1 MILPAARFPPGCAVM
16 PQCPSPLRFCLFALV
31 AWGRTLSAAE
41 PPLREMAGDEFFE
54 RQVRPLLTQHCFA
67 CHGKDQKKGGLS
79 LSSREALLAGGESGT
94 VVKLEQ
100 PAESLLIEAVEHRGG
115 MQMPPNGKLAESEIA
130 VLRRWVELGIPWP
143 TTAKDSG
150 GIRTS
155 GSLTAEDREFW
166 SFRPVVDAP
175 LPAVKNTA
183 WPRRSLDPFILAAL
197 EARQLHPAPETD
209 RRTYLRRVS
218 FSLTGLPPSFEAVT
232 AFINDPA
239 ADAYEKLVD
248 RLLDSPQYGERW
260 ARHWLDI
267 ARYGED
273 QAHTF
278 QARMYP
284 QGYRYRDWI
293 VTAFNRDMPY
303 DQFITEQIAGDLL
316 PAASNEERVARL
328 PALGFFALGPVYYKD
343 AGCAGKA
350 EADEIDDRIDTL
362 CRGFLGLTVSCARC
376 HDHKFDPIP
385 TQDYYALAGVFA
397 STQYREAP
405 LVSDDVARQYDDRA
419 AVVKA
424 REKDLTDAQAAE
436 AVMLSESFAPQTA
449 DYIVAAWQLQQRRK
463 HDGKVKTSEV
473 MGADSGLHRPVIDRW
488 VQFLTP
494 DNLAQKSLFAGLK
507 EAFTAPV
514 TQRNW
519 SLESPVSAV
528 IEPAARTLE
537 QQLVEALAVSRKQD
551 EEYERTLA
559 AATEV
564 EKKNVTKPKLD
575 SIHAE
580 LIKTLVT
587 DKNAPFVLPKDQ
599 ADKLLPESSRA
610 VLAEVQKDVDHLK
623 KELGPKYPIAHSL
636 TDQKPTNLKVNLRG
650 NHKELGEE
658 VPRRFLTIL
667 SPGDAAPFQ
676 DGSGRLE
683 LARAI
688 ANPNNPLTARVLVNR
703 VWQQHFGRG
712 LVGTASNFGLLGERP
727 THPELLDHLAAKFV
741 ASGWSLKQL
750 HREILLSATYRMA
763 SDLVPTVGDAD
774 PRVIDP
780 DNRLLWRQNRR
791 RLDFEAWRDAA
802 LAVGGNLDATLGG
815 PSQNLNDAGHRRRT
829 LYSTISRHD
838 LNGTL
843 RLFDFPDPNLT
854 SERRVSTTVPM
865 QQLYLLN
872 SGFVVNQARELAK
885 RTVGDGKLEDRPRIE
900 QTYQM
905 LYQRPPTENELRIGQ
920 SFLQATLPKEIS
932 ASDVKLTA
940 WEQYTQALL
949 GTNEF
954 AFVD

>member
-1 MILPAARFPPGCAVM
+1 MAG
-16 PQCPSPLRFCLFALV
+16 
-31 AWGRTLSAAE
+31 AAE
-41 PPLREMAGDEFFE
+41 PTLAEQMGDEFFE
-54 RQVRPLLTQHCFA
+54 RQVRPLLAQHCSA

-79 LSSREALLAGGESGT
+79 LASREGLLAGGESGT

-100 PAESLLIEAVEHRGG
+100 PVDSLLVQAVEHRGG

-130 VLRRWVELGIPWP
+130 VFRRWVELGVPWP
-143 TTAKDSG
+143 ASSKDSG

-155 GSLTAEDREFW
+155 GTLTAEDRDFW
-166 SFRPVVDAP
+166 SFRPVIDPP
-175 LPAVKNTA
+175 LPSVENAN
-183 WPRRSLDPFILAAL
+183 WPRRSLDAFVLAQL
-197 EARQLHPAPETD
+197 EAHQLHPAEEAD
-209 RRTYLRRVS
+209 RRTYIRRVS
-218 FSLTGLPPSFEAVT
+218 FALTGLPPSPEEVA
-232 AFINDPA
+232 AFVNDSTSA
-239 ADAYEKLVD
+239 ASEKLVD
-248 RLLDSPQYGERW
+248 QLLDTPQYGERW
-260 ARHWLDI
+260 ARHWLDV

-284 QGYRYRDWI
+284 QGYRYRDW
-293 VTAFNRDMPY
+293 VVSALNRDMPY

-316 PAASNEERVARL
+316 PAASDDERIARL

-405 LVSDDVARQYDDRA
+405 LVPDDVAKQYDDLA
-419 AVVKA
+419 AVVKNL
-424 REKDLTDAQAAE
+424 EKDLTDAQAAE
-436 AVMLSESFAPQTA
+436 AVKLSESFVPQTA
-449 DYIVAAWQLQQRRK
+449 DYIVAAWKLQQYRRQ
-463 HDGKVKTSEV
+463 HPKVKTAEV
-473 MGADSGLHRPVIDRW
+473 VGSDSPFHPQVLDRW
-488 VQFLTP
+488 ALSLTEE
-494 DNLAQKSLFAGLK
+494 NLLQKPMLTGLK
-507 EAFTAPV
+507 QAFAVSTA
-514 TQRNW
+514 QREW
-519 SLESPVSAV
+519 SDESPASAV
-528 IEPAARTLE
+528 IEPAAREL
-537 QQLVEALAVSRKQD
+537 QHQLVDALNTRDQQQA
-551 EEYERTLA
+551 EYERA
-559 AATEV
+559 IADAPES
-564 EKKNVTKPKLD
+564 EKKNVVKSKLD
-575 SIHAE
+575 PAKAE
-580 LIKTLVT
+580 LIKTLLT
-587 DKNAPFVLPKDQ
+587 DKSSPLVLSKDL
-599 ADKLLPESSRA
+599 AEKLLPKSSRG
-610 VLAEVQKDVDHLK
+610 VIAEIQSDVDRLK
-623 KELGPKYPIAHSL
+623 KALGPKYPIAHSL
-636 TDQKPTNLKVNLRG
+636 TDQKPTNAKVNLRG

-667 SPGDAAPFQ
+667 SPTDPAPFQ
-676 DGSGRLE
+676 EGSGRLE

-688 ANPNNPLTARVLVNR
+688 ANPGNPLTARVLVNR

-727 THPELLDHLAAKFV
+727 THPELLDHLAIKFI

-750 HREILLSATYRMA
+750 HREILLSATFRMT
-763 SDLVPTVGDAD
+763 SDVAPSLGDAD

-802 LAVGGNLDATLGG
+802 LAAAGNLDATVGG

-829 LYSTISRHD
+829 LYSAISRHD

-872 SGFVVNQARELAK
+872 SSFVVNQARELAR

-900 QTYQM
+900 QTYQ
-905 LYQRPPTENELRIGQ
+905 LLFQRPPTENELRIGQ